1 MRRSIPRL
9 AAAFSLAF
17 LFGIIMPAQRLAAGP
32 VRAEDR
38 VVVAYVTSWSDVLP
52 DPALVTHVNYAFGH
66 VNDSFDGV
74 RIDGGERFSFNDA
87 VGPRTTEKGY
97 VRAVNGRG
105 AKVRGGG
112 VSQLAA
118 TLLLAVEDFGWM
130 DVEEYMAYGDNFT
143 GDYVGDASK
152 AVVTDYEH
160 DHDLAFTNRYPG
172 PVAISAWVA
181 DSALCVSISPSLV
194 AFEGG
199 FADYGDNAAWVG
211 TLANGATPMPA
222 ENGQIQNVR
231 LAASLIDGCRLRYG
245 ERFSFNGVVGPRTKD
260 AGFVDAANGRG
271 VQVTGGGVAQV
282 ASTVYL
288 AVKQLDSITV
298 DPVRTYGDRFTG
310 GYVADSADA
319 VVTDYNAGTDFSFTY
334 YGARTLIP
342 ALASRFTHG
351 EVVAV
356 GLIVQ
361 HVYNGSPDEAAALAA
376 RLRGWGLA
384 ASMGELG
391 FPCGAEDFE
400 SFAAYMLGTKTMK
413 AAGADAEPRLREALK
428 AIFQ

>member
-1 MRRSIPRL
+1 MAGRAFCGKGIVFMRKTAKVFLAALLCAALCAGAAQAASGARDSGYGETSVYSCSTGQLTNICL
-9 AAAFSLAF
+9 AAAA
-17 LFGIIMPAQRLAAGP
+17 I
-32 VRAEDR
+32 
-38 VVVAYVTSWSDVLP
+38 
-52 DPALVTHVNYAFGH
+52 N
-66 VNDSFDGV
+66 GV

-172 PVAISAWVA
+172 PVTISAWVA
-181 DSALCVSISPSLV
+181 DSALCVSISPSLG

-334 YGARTLIP
+334 YGARTL
-342 ALASRFTHG
+342 LVSLYEDNG
-351 EVVAV
+351 LLWCSLSEV
-356 GLIVQ
+356 
-361 HVYNGSPDEAAALAA
+361 N
-376 RLRGWGLA
+376 
-384 ASMGELG
+384 
-391 FPCGAEDFE
+391 
-400 SFAAYMLGTKTMK
+400 
-413 AAGADAEPRLREALK
+413 
-428 AIFQ
+428 